1 MKTKKLSIRWN
12 LFAYFLF
19 FSVIMLILLWI
30 FQILLLNDFYRA
42 IKTNELKNFANE
54 LTKNAISFNSEF
66 ENALAEK
73 DICMSIFSQNGIIIY
88 SCNTHRPCA
97 IHRMPQHLVYKLAS
111 DSLNKDVN
119 FIDAKTTKHFNFPNN
134 ILYVKNIDLPNSP
147 NSIMILNS
155 SIMPVSATVN
165 TLRTQ
170 LFYITIVMIILSI
183 LLSFSLAKKLSTPII
198 NINDKAKKFAKGDYD
213 VKFDGNEYK
222 EIDELSETLNYTSS
236 ELAKVENLRRE
247 LIANISH
254 DLRTPLTMITG
265 YSEVMRD
272 LPNENT
278 AENIQIIIDETKRLT
293 TLVNDILDIS
303 KIQSGT
309 QELNISECNLTKLI
323 EEILIRYAKLTEKD
337 GYAIDFEK
345 SEENVIIKCDELR
358 LTQVIYNLINNAITY
373 TGTDKKIII
382 KQTVTEKT
390 VKIEII
396 DNGKGIAEENLPYI
410 WDRYYKL
417 TGEHKRAQVGTGL
430 GLSIVKGILKLHNFK
445 YGVISKEGEGS
456 NFWFEIER
464 DLSNKG

>member
-12 LFAYFLF
+12 LFAYFLL
-19 FSVIMLILLWI
+19 FSTIMLILLWI
-30 FQILLLNDFYRA
+30 FQIILLNDFYKA
-42 IKTNELKNFANE
+42 IKVNELKGVANE
-54 LTKNAISFNSEF
+54 LTKNTISFNSEF
-66 ENALAEK
+66 ENLLAEK
-73 DICMSIFSQNGIIIY
+73 DICMSIFSQNGVIIY

-97 IHRMPQHLVYKLAS
+97 IHRMPQAILYNLAS
-111 DSLNKDVN
+111 DSLNKGDN
-119 FIDAKTTKHFNFPNN
+119 FIDAKTANHLNFPNN
-134 ILYVKNIDLPNSP
+134 ILYVKNVDLPNSP
-147 NSIMILNS
+147 NCIMILNS

-170 LFYITIVMIILSI
+170 LFYITIIMIILSI

-198 NINDKAKKFAKGDYD
+198 KINDKAKDFAKGNYD
-213 VKFDGNEYK
+213 VNFDESNYK
-222 EIDELSETLNYTSS
+222 EIHELSETLNYASS

-293 TLVNDILDIS
+293 TLVNDVLDIS

-323 EEILIRYAKLTEKD
+323 EEILTRYTKLTEKD
-337 GYAIDFEK
+337 GYTINFEK
-345 SEENVIIKCDELR
+345 NEENVIIKCDELR

-373 TGTDKKIII
+373 TGTDKKILI
-382 KQTVTEKT
+382 KQTITEKI

-396 DNGKGIAEENLPYI
+396 DNGKGISEENLPYI

-430 GLSIVKGILKLHNFK
+430 GLSIVKGILELHHFK
-445 YGVISKEGEGS
+445 YGVISKENEGS
-456 NFWFEIER
+456 NFWFEIE
-464 DLSNKG
+464 K

>member
-1 MKTKKLSIRWN
+1 MKDKKTSIRWN
-12 LFAYFLF
+12 LFSYFLL
-19 FSVIMLILLWI
+19 FSAIMLILLWI
-30 FQILLLNDFYRA
+30 FQIVLLNDFYRS
-42 IKTNELKNFANE
+42 IKINELKSFANE
-54 LTKNAISFNSEF
+54 LSKNTISFNSEF
-66 ENALAEK
+66 ENYLTEK
-73 DICMSIFSQNGIIIY
+73 DICMSIFSQNGILIY
-88 SCNTHRPCA
+88 SCNTQRNCA
-97 IHRMPQHLVYKLAS
+97 IHRIPQHLVYKLAT
-111 DSLNKDVN
+111 DSLNKGN
-119 FIDAKTTKHFNFPNN
+119 NIIDSKAANHLNFPNN
-134 ILYVKNIDLPNSP
+134 LLYIKNIELPSNP
-147 NSIMILNS
+147 NSIMVLNS

-170 LFYITIVMIILSI
+170 LFYITIIMIILSV

-198 NINDKAKKFAKGDYD
+198 NINDKAKKFAKGNYD
-213 VKFDGNEYK
+213 VKFEESDYK
-222 EIDELSETLNYTSS
+222 EIHELSETLNYASS
-236 ELAKVENLRRE
+236 ELSKVENLRRE

-278 AENIQIIIDETKRLT
+278 PENIQIIIDETKRLT
-293 TLVNDILDIS
+293 TLVNDVLDIS

-323 EEILIRYAKLTEKD
+323 EEILTRYAKLTEKD
-337 GYAIDFEK
+337 GYTINFEK
-345 SEENVIIKCDELR
+345 DVEDVIINCDELK

-373 TGTDKKIII
+373 TGENKKIIV

-396 DNGKGIAEENLPYI
+396 DNGKGISEENLPYI

-430 GLSIVKGILKLHNFK
+430 GLSIVKGILELHKFK
-445 YGVISKEGEGS
+445 YGVISKENEGS
-456 NFWFEIER
+456 NFWFEIE
-464 DLSNKG
+464 KE

>member
-12 LFAYFLF
+12 LFSYFLL

-30 FQILLLNDFYRA
+30 FQILLLNDFYKS
-42 IKTNELKNFANE
+42 IKINELKGVANE
-54 LTKNAISFNSEF
+54 LTKNTISFNSEF
-66 ENALAEK
+66 ENSLAEK
-73 DICMSIFSQNGIIIY
+73 DICMSILSRNGVLIY

-97 IHRMPQHLVYKLAS
+97 IHRMPQYLVYKLAL
-111 DSLNKDVN
+111 DSLNEGVS
-119 FIDAKTTKHFNFPNN
+119 FIDAKTAKHLNFPNN
-134 ILYVKNIDLPNSP
+134 ILYVKSIDLPNNP

-155 SIMPVSATVN
+155 SIVPVSATVN

-170 LFYITIVMIILSI
+170 LFYITVIMIILSI

-198 NINDKAKKFAKGDYD
+198 NINNKAKNFGKGNYD
-213 VKFDGNEYK
+213 VKFKENNYK
-222 EIDELSETLNYTSS
+222 EIHELSETLNFASS
-236 ELAKVENLRRE
+236 ELSKVENLRRE

-265 YSEVMRD
+265 YSEVIRD

-293 TLVNDILDIS
+293 TLVNDVLDIS

-323 EEILIRYAKLTEKD
+323 EEILARYAKLTEKD
-337 GYAIDFEK
+337 GYIINFEK
-345 SEENVIIKCDELR
+345 DEEDVMVKCDELR

-373 TGTDKKIII
+373 TGEDKKILV
-382 KQTVTEKT
+382 KQTVTDKI

-396 DNGKGIAEENLPYI
+396 DNGKGISEENLPYI

-430 GLSIVKGILKLHNFK
+430 GLSIVKGILELHKFK
-445 YGVISKEGEGS
+445 YGVISKENEGS
-456 NFWFEIER
+456 NFWFEIE
-464 DLSNKG
+464 KE